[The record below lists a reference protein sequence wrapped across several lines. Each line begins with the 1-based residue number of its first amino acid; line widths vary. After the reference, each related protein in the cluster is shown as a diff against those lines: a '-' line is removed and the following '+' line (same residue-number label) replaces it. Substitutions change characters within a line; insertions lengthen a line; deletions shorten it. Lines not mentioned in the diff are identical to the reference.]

1 MKQKLVYLHDQ
12 YYKDETGS
20 LDYYKKALYFWVI
33 FLPKETWISIHLLYF
48 ILGFYLCGFPMFQFC
63 QYVAFDISLF
73 SNFIQYTQRSRS
85 HSNQT

>member
-1 MKQKLVYLHDQ
+1 MKQKLVYSHDQ

-48 ILGFYLCGFPMFQFC
+48 ILGFYLYGFPMFQFC

-73 SNFIQYTQRSRS
+73 SNFIRYTQRSRS

>member
-1 MKQKLVYLHDQ
+1 MKQKLVYSHDQ

-48 ILGFYLCGFPMFQFC
+48 ISGFYLCGVLMFQFC
-63 QYVAFDISLF
+63 QYVTFDISLF